1 MHPIIRHVLYYHL
14 GRTSPSDPLRSQ
26 DLFTD
31 PPLGSIIGLSAIDD
45 ADGSRA
51 RPAQA
56 GSRITVEWLESL
68 PRMECLYRF
77 RLFSEEI
84 IDLAAALRIPDPFIT
99 ASRSRFTQVEVLGL
113 LLARLRSSGDMYE
126 LTIQYDRPQSAISEA
141 INELVCFLDDYWKAL
156 LSCDP
161 RNHVLSPQRLAQ
173 YAKSIHEAGAP
184 LPTIWS
190 FIDCTVRSMCRPTY
204 YQQQAY
210 NGYKGEHALKFQAV
224 KLPNGLIGLLHGPHE
239 GRRNDNHLLADSG
252 ILDWCYAHAH
262 RPGTSD
268 ATPLHQRYF
277 QIFGDPAYGVSP
289 ILMSPFAGAGERTQE
304 EKLWNEAMAK
314 VQIEVEH
321 GFADITRLWPFLNTW
336 WKQKVFHSPVGRY
349 YRIGV
354 LLFNAVNCLRPS
366 QTAQCFNCPPPSLE
380 EYFTL

>member
-45 ADGSRA
+45 ANCSRA
-51 RPAQA
+51 RLAQA
-56 GSRITVEWLESL
+56 GSCITIEWLESL
-68 PRMECLYRF
+68 PRMECLYHF
-77 RLFSEEI
+77 RSVVNIYNLITCLTAFDSLFLEEI
-84 IDLAAALRIPDPFIT
+84 IDLAAALRIPDPFIM

-113 LLARLRSSGDMYE
+113 LLARLRFSGDMYE
-126 LTIQYDRPQSAISEA
+126 LTIQYDRPQLAISEA
-141 INELVCFLDDYWKAL
+141 INELVCFLDDCWKPL
-156 LSCDP
+156 LSCNP

-173 YAKSIHEAGAP
+173 YVKLIHEAGAP

-190 FIDCTVRSMCRPTY
+190 FIDCTVRSMCCPTY

-224 KLPNGLIGLLHGPHE
+224 KLLNGLIGLLHGPHE

-252 ILDWCYAHAH
+252 ILNWCYAHAH
-262 RPGTSD
+262 CPGTSGN
-268 ATPLHQRYF
+268 TPLHQRYF

-289 ILMSPFAGAGERTQE
+289 ILMSPFAGAGEQTQE
-304 EKLWNEAMAK
+304 EKL
-314 VQIEVEH
+314 
-321 GFADITRLWPFLNTW
+321 
-336 WKQKVFHSPVGRY
+336 
-349 YRIGV
+349 
-354 LLFNAVNCLRPS
+354 
-366 QTAQCFNCPPPSLE
+366 
-380 EYFTL
+380 